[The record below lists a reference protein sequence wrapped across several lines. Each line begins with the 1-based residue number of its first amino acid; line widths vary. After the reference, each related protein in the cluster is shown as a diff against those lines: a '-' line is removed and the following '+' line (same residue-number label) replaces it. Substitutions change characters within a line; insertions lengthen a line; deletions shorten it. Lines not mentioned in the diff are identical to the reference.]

1 LGESDGDDR
10 CRIGNAE
17 FRSECI
23 SRSGSTEL
31 AEVLLQGASISKTRT
46 ILMKKECAYTQGMLL
61 RHLKGYLFLHQR
73 KRVERHLAACA
84 VCRSRHD
91 ALRQADETHEFL
103 RYLNPNKG
111 IIGRV
116 KEGLSGITRIFF
128 RPLWLVM
135 IIAGALAVQHYL
147 ITPLLHDPDLEK
159 LDAGPP
165 QALEK
170 FETAPLSAPTP
181 TPAAPAAPE
190 LKKQSP
196 SVAAA
201 PKADPLLV
209 TITVEKES
217 EKASVR
223 RINEAMKEH
232 PLLTSLRFSDKVREV
247 SGRLTPDELYT
258 FFSRIQDAGKITYKR
273 SRLTSAAK
281 SEQLPFVLKLQSVST
296 PPRLLPEKAV
306 ESSAAE
312 RPIPKPEDKPAPPSP
327 QAPQ

>member
-1 LGESDGDDR
+1 
-10 CRIGNAE
+10 
-17 FRSECI
+17 
-23 SRSGSTEL
+23 
-31 AEVLLQGASISKTRT
+31 
-46 ILMKKECAYTQGMLL
+46 MKKECAYTQGMLL
-61 RHLKGYLFLHQR
+61 RYLKGHLFLPQW

-91 ALRQADETHEFL
+91 ALRQTDETLEFL
-103 RYLNPNKG
+103 RYLDPNEG
-111 IIGRV
+111 IVGRV

-135 IIAGALAVQHYL
+135 IIAGALAVQHYV

-159 LDAGPP
+159 LDAGPLP
-165 QALEK
+165 PPVAKL
-170 FETAPLSAPTP
+170 ETAPLSVPTP

-190 LKKQSP
+190 PKKQPSP
-196 SVAAA
+196 VAAA
-201 PKADPLLV
+201 PEADPLLV

-232 PLLTSLRFSDKVREV
+232 PQLTSLRFSDKVREV

-258 FFSRIQDAGKITYKR
+258 FFNRIRDTGKITYKR
-273 SRLTSAAK
+273 SRMASAAK
-281 SEQLPFVLKLQSVST
+281 GEQLPFVLKLQTVSAPT
-296 PPRLLPEKAV
+296 RSPAERPAARPTDAPAEKAV
-306 ESSAAE
+306 ERSAAE
-312 RPIPKPEDKPAPPSP
+312 RPATRPEDKPAPPSP

>member
-1 LGESDGDDR
+1 M
-10 CRIGNAE
+10 
-17 FRSECI
+17 
-23 SRSGSTEL
+23 T
-31 AEVLLQGASISKTRT
+31 
-46 ILMKKECAYTQGMLL
+46 LMKKECAYTQGKLP
-61 RHLKGYLFLHQR
+61 RYLKGHLFLPQR

-91 ALRQADETHEFL
+91 ALRQTDETLEFL
-103 RYLNPNKG
+103 QYLDPNEG
-111 IIGRV
+111 IVGRV
-116 KEGLSGITRIFF
+116 KKSLSGIARIFF

-135 IIAGALAVQHYL
+135 IIAGALAVQHYV

-159 LDAGPP
+159 LDAGPLP
-165 QALEK
+165 PPLEK
-170 FETAPLSAPTP
+170 LDTAPLSVPTP
-181 TPAAPAAPE
+181 TPAAPPAPE
-190 LKKQSP
+190 PKKQSP

-217 EKASVR
+217 EKTSVR

-232 PLLTSLRFSDKVREV
+232 PLLTSLRFNDKVREV

-281 SEQLPFVLKLQSVST
+281 DEQLPFVLKLQSVSV
-296 PPRLLPEKAV
+296 PPRLPPEKAV

-312 RPIPKPEDKPAPPSP
+312 RPVPKPEDKPAPPFP